1 MLKGSIQIGL
11 SIDME
16 NTVNMVPVTHVARV
30 VVASS
35 FYPPVE
41 PLGVAQVTSHPRL
54 TFNQFTEALAAYGVK
69 KGSYGEWKQKL
80 DEFIREGTE
89 EHALYVKFP
98 RLPSSS
104 PNELGY

>member
-11 SIDME
+11 SIDMD

-30 VVASS
+30 VVATS
-35 FYPPVE
+35 FFPPME

-69 KGSYGEWKQKL
+69 KAPYENWKRKI
-80 DEFIREGTE
+80 DEYIREGRE
-89 EHALYVKFP
+89 EHALYVIF
-98 RLPSSS
+98 LFFFLSFFSW
-104 PNELGY
+104 N